1 MHSVNQD
8 LVLAVRDERP
18 VSSQDW
24 ASFVAAANETR
35 QRFGRIRLLVMTE
48 GPGPTPAQRKMATDA
63 GWMNNSSPMAIVTD
77 QFLVRQIVTAFR
89 WFGMNMQS
97 FRKRDLAAACM
108 FLGLSP
114 AELEWVQRE
123 SLRLRGALRAQA
135 SVTQHS

>member
-18 VSSQDW
+18 VSSHDW

-35 QRFGRIRLLVMTE
+35 QRFGRIRLLVMTD

-77 QFLVRQIVTAFR
+77 SAKAFGYVAR
-89 WFGMNMQS
+89 SGPKPPS
-97 FRKRDLAAACM
+97 RSTHEP
-108 FLGLSP
+108 GEP
-114 AELEWVQRE
+114 AP
-123 SLRLRGALRAQA
+123 A
-135 SVTQHS
+135 